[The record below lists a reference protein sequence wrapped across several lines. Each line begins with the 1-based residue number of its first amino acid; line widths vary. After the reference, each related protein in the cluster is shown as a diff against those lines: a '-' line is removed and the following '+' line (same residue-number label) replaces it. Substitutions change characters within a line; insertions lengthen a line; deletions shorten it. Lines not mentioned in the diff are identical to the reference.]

1 MANAQAAG
9 KAVKDAAANPQLEFL
24 ERLGY
29 VARGVLYAVMGLLA
43 LGIAL
48 GLGGGKATDLSGSL
62 VFLIGNP
69 YGKVVLVVMIIGL
82 VAYSLWGFVRA
93 IFDPLHRG
101 DDASGIVAR
110 LGFVSSAISYA
121 VIALFGLQIL
131 AGAAGPTSGDGTQ
144 KTVAKLLAHPFGGRI
159 TIIVGVFAIGIGFG
173 QFVEAY
179 RATFKRD
186 LKSAEMTASEKT
198 IAVGLG
204 RFGMFAR
211 GVTFLV
217 VGWFLIQAGIHHDA
231 GQAHGF
237 GGAFLFLLGEPYGH
251 LLLAVIALGFVALGL
266 HSFACARW
274 VRLLGSSR

>member
-144 KTVAKLLAHPFGGRI
+144 KTVAKVLAHPFGGRI